1 MKMSKTLLP
10 ALVMLLVS
18 AVMLS
23 TASFAWFAMQD
34 TVDATGM
41 NVSVK
46 SDSLYLYIQA
56 AAEEG
61 DAPEASAIVEGNKK
75 SDVGV
80 ALGGGNT
87 SIKPAAIETNKNSL
101 EDLLDPESW
110 YTARSADPDESAISG
125 NKTYLTTDNF
135 GEYVVTYKFYVT
147 IAKGSQNIS
156 ALKITNFSLT
166 GDDGKF
172 LPVNVVIAS
181 EAGIEEFDSKDTAG
195 AGNLLA
201 SNDTLTVDEVVS
213 FYVFVYYNGND
224 TNVTTNKLAQIS
236 QANISFSVQATPV
249 ATD

>member
-1 MKMSKTLLP
+1 MKISKTLLP

-56 AAEEG
+56 AAAEG
-61 DAPEASAIVEGNKK
+61 DAPAASVIVEGNKK
-75 SDVGV
+75 SDDGK
-80 ALGGGNT
+80 ALGGND
-87 SIKPAAIETNKNSL
+87 SIKPAAIETGKNSL
-101 EDLLDPESW
+101 EDLLKPGSW
-110 YTARSADPDESAISG
+110 YTARSADPGESTISG
-125 NKTYLTTDNF
+125 NKTYLTTGNF

-147 IAKGSQNIS
+147 IAQGSQDIS

-166 GDDGKF
+166 GDDGKD
-172 LPVNVVIAS
+172 LPVKVVIAS
-181 EAGIEEFDSKDTAG
+181 EAGSEEFDSKKTAG

-201 SNDTLTVDEVVS
+201 SNDTLTVGEVVS
-213 FYVFVYYNGND
+213 FYVFVYYDGND
-224 TNVTTNKLAQIS
+224 KSVFTNNLAKIS